1 VDKLKVK
8 QLVNEFN
15 NNGKSMKELAKENN
29 CSDKTLSRYF
39 SLHGY
44 YYNKSNRKFELGK
57 TVIIERPQEQTT
69 EKLKEKKIE
78 TTKIEKRRKQITVM
92 VDIDVYAELHMLK
105 IHESI
110 QIGEFVEKAI
120 VNEIEKMKEE

>member
-1 VDKLKVK
+1 MDKLKVE

-39 SLHGY
+39 SLQGY
-44 YYNKSNRKFELGK
+44 YYNKTSRKFELGK
-57 TVIIERPQEQTT
+57 TVIIEKTQDQKPEIT
-69 EKLKEKKIE
+69 KVKK
-78 TTKIEKRRKQITVM
+78 KRKQITVM

-120 VNEIEKMKEE
+120 VNAIKNRE